1 MIYINQIMAGLV
13 ATFIFIAS
21 TQAYSQSKNKLEIE
35 GQTIKTRV
43 SAPKEHPLEEI
54 VSGWE
59 FRKKSTQ
66 ELQKDD
72 FQNPGFIWV
81 EQGEE
86 LWSKVDGEAGKSCA
100 SCHNKASE
108 TMKGVGASMPKWD
121 AKLKKPINLEQQI
134 NRCRT
139 ENLKAKPWKWESA
152 QLLSMTTYIRHQSR
166 GMPVN
171 VKINGDIKPWFDKG
185 KKLYSTRV
193 GQLDMACANCHQ
205 DYYGKNI
212 RADRLSQGQ
221 SNGFPTYRLK
231 WQKIGSLHRRFKGCM
246 KQVRAKPY
254 KVGGDEFLALELYLA
269 WRGNGLS
276 VETPAVR
283 Q

>member
-1 MIYINQIMAGLV
+1 MKYHGLLVSSIAVLFSFYTTHAFSDKMA
-13 ATFIFIAS
+13 
-21 TQAYSQSKNKLEIE
+21 KLEID
-35 GQTIKTRV
+35 GQAISTK
-43 SAPKEHPLEEI
+43 AKPPKDHPLDELL
-54 VSGWE
+54 SGWE
-59 FRKKSTQ
+59 FRKSSTQ

-81 EQGEE
+81 DTGAE
-86 LWSKVDGEAGKSCA
+86 LWNKVEGAANKSCA
-100 SCHNKASE
+100 SCHNDAEKS
-108 TMKGVGASMPKWD
+108 MKGIGAKMPKWN

-134 NRCRT
+134 NLCRT
-139 ENLKAKPWKWESA
+139 ENMKAKPYKWES
-152 QLLSMTTYIRHQSR
+152 QGLLAMTTYIRHQSR
-166 GMPVN
+166 GMKVN
-171 VKINGDIKPWFDKG
+171 VSVDGNMKPWFEKG

-205 DYYGKNI
+205 DYYGKYI
-212 RADRLSQGQ
+212 RADRLSQGH

-246 KQVRAKPY
+246 EQVRAKPY
-254 KVGGDEFLALELYLA
+254 KVGSDEFLALELYLA
-269 WRGNGLS
+269 WRGQGLS